1 MEHCILT
8 LVFSIV
14 IEHLFRGKKEIGTTG
29 IHKLTQQ
36 SDKQTMYDL
45 QGRQV
50 EKPRKGIYIVNGKKI
65 VY

>member
-1 MEHCILT
+1 MDLN
-8 LVFSIV
+8 FSIIYKNTK
-14 IEHLFRGKKEIGTTG
+14 IEHLFKGKKENGTTG

-45 QGRQV
+45 QGHQV